1 MPELPEV
8 ESVRRLMASAL
19 VGQRLIDV
27 EVVPDEIVCSGH
39 STEEVDAA
47 LRNRVVS
54 GVHRRGQF
62 FWLTF
67 DSAPVVFGHLG
78 MAGWIREVGADSLRL
93 HSHGEAPLDEESG
106 RPRFLKLLM
115 KAENGRQIAFTDSRR
130 FARIW
135 LGDSAETNYRV
146 KKLGPD
152 AFNEPLPIEVLTRAI
167 QKRKAPLKAIL
178 LDQGLMSGIGN
189 WIADEVL
196 YHARINPARLGTS
209 ISNDEAKRLYDAI
222 AYVLDLAVNVEADYT
237 RFPENWLFHHRW
249 GGAKGADI
257 IDGRE
262 IQRDTV
268 GGRTTAW
275 VPAIQL

>member
-19 VGQRLIDV
+19 IGQRLIDV

-47 LRNRVVS
+47 LRNRVVT
-54 GVHRRGQF
+54 GVQRRGKF

-67 DSAPVVFGHLG
+67 DSPPVVFGHLG

-93 HSHGEAPLDEESG
+93 HSHGEAPMDEENG

-115 KAENGRQIAFTDSRR
+115 RAENGRQIAFTDSRR

-135 LGDSAETNYRV
+135 LGESAETNDRV

-152 AFNEPLPIEVLTRAI
+152 AFNEALSVADFTKAI
-167 QKRKAPLKAIL
+167 QKRKAPIKAIL
-178 LDQGLMSGIGN
+178 LDQALMSGIGN

-196 YHARINPARLGTS
+196 YHARINPARIGTS
-209 ISNDEAKRLYDAI
+209 ISDAEATRLHESI

-237 RFPENWLFHHRW
+237 KFPENWLFHHRW
-249 GGAKGADI
+249 GGNKGADLI
-257 IDGRE
+257 EGRE

>member
-1 MPELPEV
+1 
-8 ESVRRLMASAL
+8 
-19 VGQRLIDV
+19 
-27 EVVPDEIVCSGH
+27 
-39 STEEVDAA
+39 
-47 LRNRVVS
+47 
-54 GVHRRGQF
+54 
-62 FWLTF
+62 
-67 DSAPVVFGHLG
+67 
-78 MAGWIREVGADSLRL
+78 
-93 HSHGEAPLDEESG
+93 
-106 RPRFLKLLM
+106 
-115 KAENGRQIAFTDSRR
+115 
-130 FARIW
+130 
-135 LGDSAETNYRV
+135 V

-196 YHARINPARLGTS
+196 YHARINPGRLGTS
-209 ISNDEAKRLYDAI
+209 ISDNEAKRLYDAI
-222 AYVLDLAVNVEADYT
+222 AYVLDLAVTVEADYT

-257 IDGRE
+257 IEGRE